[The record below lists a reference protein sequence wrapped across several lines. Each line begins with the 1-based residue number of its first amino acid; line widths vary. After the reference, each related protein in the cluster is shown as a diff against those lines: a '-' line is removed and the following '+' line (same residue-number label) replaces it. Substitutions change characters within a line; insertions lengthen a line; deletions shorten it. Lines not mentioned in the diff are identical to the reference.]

1 VVAAPVTVL
10 DLELGQE
17 GELVL
22 DGFETA
28 TVAVLDRS
36 ALSHASSGLA
46 TGGAVAVAAAEG
58 RDASIR

>member
-1 VVAAPVTVL
+1 VTTL

-17 GELVL
+17 GDLELN
-22 DGFETA
+22 GFETA

-36 ALSHASSGLA
+36 GLSHASRVSA
-46 TGGAVAVAAAEG
+46 TGGAVAVAATAEG